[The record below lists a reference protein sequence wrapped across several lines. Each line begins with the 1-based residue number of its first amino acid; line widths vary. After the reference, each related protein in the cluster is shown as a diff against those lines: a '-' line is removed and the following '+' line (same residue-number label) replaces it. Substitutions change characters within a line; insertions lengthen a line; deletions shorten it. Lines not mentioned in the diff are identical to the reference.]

1 MIDLGFADAPQYQI
15 VFSPGVAP
23 AVPESG
29 TWAMMLIG
37 FAGLGYAALRRPTDK
52 RGFVRNLMK

>member
-1 MIDLGFADAPQYQI
+1 MIDSGFADAPQYQI

-37 FAGLGYAALRRPTDK
+37 FAGLGSAGRQTNAGLCEI
-52 RGFVRNLMK
+52 